1 MLNFS
6 FSTVLMAL
14 LASSILVGLIAIVFL
29 RNNTLAC
36 AGYKLLGVIVG
47 LVVIRLVFPFELPFT
62 TNVPLPPIMS
72 KIVAF
77 IRKPQIPI
85 LNVALSIWNVFE
97 IIWIIGVIFNA
108 VRYIMQYRRAY
119 DHIIKYGHDQTKDI
133 RYKTILDAICMQ
145 HNRNN
150 NFRIVELPSMNIP
163 VIYGLK
169 NPYIILPNGLSVSEE
184 QMYYILY
191 HEAMHYFQ
199 HDFLIKSIIRF
210 FSIVYWWNPAFNI
223 LYNQA
228 NTLLEMHI
236 DEIITHSDEDIT
248 DTYAECLLY
257 MKKNSLKQTSQ
268 PMFDFLKKESCF
280 LVQSQDKDFKRRLVI
295 LLQDFAVSKKICMG
309 ITLIVL
315 ITAVYMTSYLFILEA
330 DYRRPQF
337 VEEAILIPN
346 EDTTYLI
353 QDDASHYEVYINGI
367 YTETIDSLEGY
378 PNGIKIYNKKG
389 ELIHEN

>member
-77 IRKPQIPI
+77 IRKPQIPV

-119 DHIIKYGHDQTKDI
+119 DYIIKYGHDQTKDI

-150 NFRIVELPSMNIP
+150 NFRVVELPSMNIP

-169 NPYIILPNGLSVSEE
+169 NPYIILPNDLSVSEE

-268 PMFDFLKKESCF
+268 PMFDFLKVD
-280 LVQSQDKDFKRRLVI
+280 VQ
-295 LLQDFAVSKKICMG
+295 
-309 ITLIVL
+309 
-315 ITAVYMTSYLFILEA
+315 
-330 DYRRPQF
+330 
-337 VEEAILIPN
+337 
-346 EDTTYLI
+346 
-353 QDDASHYEVYINGI
+353 
-367 YTETIDSLEGY
+367 
-378 PNGIKIYNKKG
+378 
-389 ELIHEN
+389 